1 VNGALAEIDAR
12 GGDQG
17 ELAAT
22 AMVGGIPLVVRPL
35 RQLARL
41 GWTRARVIASDP
53 AAVRAALA
61 RYPVPGALAVEVM
74 AGAPDDRATLR
85 LDARALYRREDLTAG
100 TPEPIVRVRTRP
112 DTAEA
117 VRVLE
122 RQIRKSVQLDG
133 VVTYYAVRPLIRPLS
148 RALLDTR
155 VSPNQVT
162 VAALVAGLCAAA
174 CAFAGGRGPTIAAG
188 LLYWFGFALDCVDGE
203 LARMRISSSKLGEW
217 LDAMADEIS
226 GYAMLAG
233 LGVGLWRD
241 GAAASWLL
249 IGVGGSAIGALTVA
263 RLYVDLHRR
272 GLPIDTAQFPWFF
285 NPPPGVEV
293 TPSRA
298 GRVLNGLGYLV
309 RRDANVTGVA
319 LLLLLDQRRIAIAL
333 VALGAAIAAIVTIT
347 HYIVMAARQ
356 RR

>member
-1 VNGALAEIDAR
+1 MNGALAEIDAR
-12 GGDQG
+12 GGGHG

-41 GWTRARVIASDP
+41 GWTRARVVASDP
-53 AAVRAALA
+53 AAVKAALA
-61 RYPVPGALAVEVM
+61 RHPVPDALSVEVVT
-74 AGAPDDRATLR
+74 GAPDDQAALR
-85 LDARALYRREDLTAG
+85 LDARALYRREDLTGGA
-100 TPEPIVRVRTRP
+100 PEPVLRVRTRA
-112 DTAEA
+112 DAAEA
-117 VRVLE
+117 VRILE
-122 RQIRKSVQLDG
+122 RQIKKSVQLDG

-148 RALLDTR
+148 RGLLDTR

-162 VAALVAGLCAAA
+162 IAALVCGLCAAA
-174 CAFAGGRGPTIAAG
+174 CAFAGGRAPTIAAG
-188 LLYWFGFALDCVDGE
+188 VLYWFGFALDCVDGE
-203 LARMRISSSKLGEW
+203 LARMRLSSSKLGEW

-241 GAAASWLL
+241 GGAAAWLF

-263 RLYVDLHRR
+263 RLYLDLHTR

-285 NPPPGVEV
+285 NPPPGALA

-298 GRVLNGLGYLV
+298 GRLLNGLGYLV

-319 LLLLLDQRRIAIAL
+319 LLLLLDQRPIAISL
-333 VALGAAIAAIVTIT
+333 FALGTAIAAIVTIT
-347 HYIVMAARQ
+347 HYAVMAARA